1 MSFLDD
7 IKAELVEDGVVT
19 EALFYYLDDRIN
31 AVVSDKLSQAM
42 EDVRQQLEEDQ
53 VERFRKLRNSL

>member
-7 IKAELVEDGVVT
+7 VKAELIEDGVVT
-19 EALFYYLDDRIN
+19 EALFHYLDDRIS